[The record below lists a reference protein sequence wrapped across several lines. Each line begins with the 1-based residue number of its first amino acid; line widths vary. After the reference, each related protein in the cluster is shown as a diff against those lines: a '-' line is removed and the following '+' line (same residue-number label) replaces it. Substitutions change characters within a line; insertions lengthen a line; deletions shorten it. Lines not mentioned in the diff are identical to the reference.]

1 MTSRPLAMTTRGM
14 VVLFMRPG
22 TERRTKPG
30 VWQYSG
36 NTFTNMDAFIY
47 PISIFKHLAQI

>member
-22 TERRTKPG
+22 TEKDKAQGMAVFRKH
-30 VWQYSG
+30 
-36 NTFTNMDAFIY
+36 IY
-47 PISIFKHLAQI
+47 KHGCIHLSNKHFKHLAQRS